1 MKRRGLH
8 LKEGVVMN
16 NINVQLFSTFK
27 TLLILFSII
36 HIQLYALF
44 FKRPL
49 NILKREGGEAAL
61 PMTLDGELVAL
72 NLQSRVFNC
81 IF

>member
-1 MKRRGLH
+1 
-8 LKEGVVMN
+8 MN
-16 NINVQLFSTFK
+16 NITVQLFSTFQAI
-27 TLLILFSII
+27 LILSII
-36 HIQLYALF
+36 IHTRLYAF
-44 FKRPL
+44 FFRSLL
-49 NILKREGGEAAL
+49 NIFKREGGEAAL